1 MPKPLQHLYLFIPN
15 FITAFKHNIC
25 LNIFHKSFA
34 PLGKTRAE
42 LCTRSR
48 TRTTAS
54 CESQKYV
61 RLLSQNNENAREDFV
76 LPKVQPL
83 RHLRFSIQEFKAKS
97 FSINGNILSLWV
109 CHIMFL
115 LSEHVYSKL
124 FLEPPRFGS
133 QIQAITK

>member
-15 FITAFKHNIC
+15 FITAFKHSIC

-61 RLLSQNNENAREDFV
+61 RLLSQNNENARQDFV

-83 RHLRFSIQEFKAKS
+83 RHLRFSIQEFKANPSVLMAIS
-97 FSINGNILSLWV
+97 FLCGYVTSCSYYQSTFIVNYSWSLLGLG
-109 CHIMFL
+109 H
-115 LSEHVYSKL
+115 
-124 FLEPPRFGS
+124 RFK
-133 QIQAITK
+133 Q